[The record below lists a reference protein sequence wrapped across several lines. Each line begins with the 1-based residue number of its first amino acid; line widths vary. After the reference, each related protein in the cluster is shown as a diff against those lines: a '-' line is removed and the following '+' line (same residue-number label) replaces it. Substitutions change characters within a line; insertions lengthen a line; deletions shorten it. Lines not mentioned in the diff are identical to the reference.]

1 MNARYLNFDDR
12 KKLEQLYLDGKKV
25 SEIANELKVHEST
38 IYRELDRG
46 STGSLDNNGRI
57 GYSSEIGQ
65 LALQSSLKHQ
75 KTAFKSAKN

>member
-25 SEIANELKVHEST
+25 PEIATELKVHEST

>member
-25 SEIANELKVHEST
+25 PEIANELKVHEST

-65 LALQSSLKHQ
+65 LALQSSLKHR
-75 KTAFKSAKN
+75 KTAFKSAEN